1 MYRQKNRFL
10 FALLCTLILC
20 SSAQATI
27 LQISVQDR
35 SDNSTIPD
43 ATVFLNG
50 DEYAKT
56 NNTGQVF
63 LNHSGLNDLLIRV
76 SVTGY
81 ADWEKLV
88 AKNETSVFVN
98 LSRMNL
104 TLKVNLYDSD
114 SLAAVS
120 GARINIS
127 AKNSNQ
133 TNLTDGA
140 GSVTFGVN
148 ATTLYS
154 LDITAPGYLPRIE
167 LIDTGT
173 EHKDA
178 QFWMLPAN
186 RFSIIVK
193 DKNGMLPVAD
203 AEVRIDNALAGKTD
217 SRGILTIPVTRGKV
231 TGIDI
236 KKGGYQTFTESRR
249 INETDALYSVLLS
262 KAILGAD
269 ISVSDENRVPV
280 SGADVYIN
288 GILSGTTNPSGRI
301 NFPDLVS
308 GSYNVEVRKTG
319 YRSMNRTIL
328 IINKGEDFTF
338 EIPVENADLT
348 VFVQEKDQKIVSNA
362 TILMN
367 GNTMGVTDEH
377 GLFRTRVRFNTL
389 YNITAI
395 KDTYQ
400 PVSVQKQVAQGN
412 ATASVTLV
420 MEKNPDWGIITIIV
434 IGALGILI
442 AFGIIRKWGGRKPQ
456 RSMKKNND
464 L

>member
-1 MYRQKNRFL
+1 MYSQKNRFL
-10 FALLCTLILC
+10 FALLCTLLLC
-20 SSAQATI
+20 SLAQATI
-27 LQISVQDR
+27 LQISVQD
-35 SDNSTIPD
+35 SIANSTIAN

-56 NNTGQVF
+56 NNNGLVF

-76 SVTGY
+76 SMTGY
-81 ADWEKLV
+81 EDWEKLV

-98 LSRMNL
+98 LSHKNI

-114 SLAAVS
+114 SLGAVS

-127 AKNSNQ
+127 SKNIKQ
-133 TNLTDGA
+133 TNLTDVA

-154 LDITAPGYLPRIE
+154 MDITAPGYLPRIVI
-167 LIDTGT
+167 IDIGT
-173 EHKDA
+173 EDKDA

-186 RFSIIVK
+186 RFSFLVK
-193 DKNGMLPVAD
+193 DKNGMLPVTD
-203 AEVRIDNALAGKTD
+203 AEVRIDNALVGKTD
-217 SRGILTIPVTRGKV
+217 SRGVLTIPVTRGKV
-231 TGIDI
+231 TSIDI

-249 INETDALYSVLLS
+249 INETDALYSVSLS
-262 KAILGAD
+262 KALLGAF
-269 ISVSDENRVPV
+269 ISVFDENRVPI
-280 SGADVYIN
+280 SGTDVYIN
-288 GILSGTTNPSGRI
+288 GTLSGTTNQSGRI

-319 YRSMNRTIL
+319 YRSMNRVIL
-328 IINKGEDFTF
+328 ITNKGEDFTF
-338 EIPVENADLT
+338 EIPLETADLT
-348 VFVQEKDQKIVSNA
+348 IFVQEKDQKIVPNA
-362 TILMN
+362 TILLN
-367 GNTMGVTDEH
+367 GNTMGVTDDH
-377 GLFRTRVRFNTL
+377 GLFRTKVRFNTL

-400 PVSVQKQVAQGN
+400 PVSVQKQFAQGN
-412 ATASVTLV
+412 ATASVTLI
-420 MEKNPDWGIITIIV
+420 MEKNLDWGIITIIV
-434 IGALGILI
+434 IGAFGVLI

-456 RSMKKNND
+456 RSMKKND

>member
-1 MYRQKNRFL
+1 MYSQKNRFL
-10 FALLCTLILC
+10 FALLCTLLLC
-20 SSAQATI
+20 SLAQATI
-27 LQISVQDR
+27 LQISVQN
-35 SDNSTIPD
+35 SIDNSTIAN

-56 NNTGQVF
+56 NNNGLVF

-76 SVTGY
+76 SMTGY
-81 ADWEKLV
+81 EDWEKLV

-98 LSRMNL
+98 LSHKNI

-114 SLAAVS
+114 SLGAVS

-127 AKNSNQ
+127 SKNIKQ
-133 TNLTDGA
+133 TNLTDVA

-154 LDITAPGYLPRIE
+154 MDITAPGYLPRIVI
-167 LIDTGT
+167 IDIGT
-173 EHKDA
+173 EDKDA

-186 RFSIIVK
+186 RFSFLVK
-193 DKNGMLPVAD
+193 DKNGMLPVTD
-203 AEVRIDNALAGKTD
+203 AEVRIDNALVGKTD
-217 SRGILTIPVTRGKV
+217 SRGVLTIPVTRGKV
-231 TGIDI
+231 TSIDI

-249 INETDALYSVLLS
+249 INETDALYSVSLS
-262 KAILGAD
+262 KALLGAF
-269 ISVSDENRVPV
+269 ISVFDENRVPI
-280 SGADVYIN
+280 SGTDVYIN
-288 GILSGTTNPSGRI
+288 GTLSGTTNQSGRI

-319 YRSMNRTIL
+319 YRSMNRVIL
-328 IINKGEDFTF
+328 ITNKGEDFTF
-338 EIPVENADLT
+338 EIPLETADLT
-348 VFVQEKDQKIVSNA
+348 IFVQEKDQKIVPNA
-362 TILMN
+362 TILLN
-367 GNTMGVTDEH
+367 GNTMGVTDDH
-377 GLFRTRVRFNTL
+377 GLFRTKVRFNTL

-400 PVSVQKQVAQGN
+400 PVSVQKQFAQGN
-412 ATASVTLV
+412 ATASVTLI
-420 MEKNPDWGIITIIV
+420 MEKNLDWGIITIIV
-434 IGALGILI
+434 IGAFGVLI

-456 RSMKKNND
+456 RSMKKND